1 MPSARLRNLGGSIA
15 IALPKKLLSSLGL
28 GSGSDVDI
36 AIKDG
41 SVIISPLKKKYTLE
55 EMIAGMEI
63 GDLPS
68 DAEWENAPSAGKE
81 AL

>member
-1 MPSARLRNLGGSIA
+1 MLQRVRRKADT
-15 IALPKKLLSSLGL
+15 ALPKKLLSSLGL
-28 GSGSDVDI
+28 GSGSEVDI
-36 AIKDG
+36 AVKDG

-68 DAEWENAPSAGKE
+68 DTDWENAPVAGKE
-81 AL
+81 VL

>member
-1 MPSARLRNLGGSIA
+1 MPSATLRNLGGSIA
-15 IALPKKLLSSLGL
+15 IALPKKLLTSLGL
-28 GSGSDVDI
+28 SSGSEVDI
-36 AIKDG
+36 TIKDG
-41 SVIISPLKKKYTLE
+41 SMIISPLKKKYTLA

-68 DAEWENAPSAGKE
+68 DADWENAPSAGKE

>member
-1 MPSARLRNLGGSIA
+1 MPSATLRNLGGSIA
-15 IALPKKLLSSLGL
+15 IALPKKLLSTLGL
-28 GSGSDVDI
+28 SSGSEVDI

-41 SVIISPLKKKYTLE
+41 SMIISPLKKKYTLE

-68 DAEWENAPSAGKE
+68 DTDWENAPVAGKE
-81 AL
+81 VL

>member
-1 MPSARLRNLGGSIA
+1 MPRATLRSLGGSIA

-28 GSGSDVDI
+28 GSGSEVDI
-36 AIKDG
+36 TVKDG
-41 SVIISPLKKKYTLE
+41 SVIINPLKKKYTLE

-68 DAEWENAPSAGKE
+68 DAEWENAQSVGKE

>member
-1 MPSARLRNLGGSIA
+1 MPNTTLRNLGGSIA
-15 IALPKKLLSSLGL
+15 LALPKKLLSTLGL
-28 GSGSDVDI
+28 SSGSEVDI

-41 SVIISPLKKKYTLE
+41 TIFISPLKKKYTLE

-68 DAEWENAPSAGKE
+68 DADWENAPVAGKE
-81 AL
+81 VL